1 LTRLLQPIASTKPSD
16 PAVLRALARADFD
29 KNTPAGNLKALEY
42 MKRVL
47 RVGSANVDDY
57 LFLSNLY
64 VRTKQDRE
72 AVTILE
78 KARTTNPYFRE
89 LYESLA
95 TEYMELGQYGD
106 ALAVLRQG
114 TALFPDDFRLRALEK
129 KASSATLGGPE

>member
-1 LTRLLQPIASTKPSD
+1 
-16 PAVLRALARADFD
+16 
-29 KNTPAGNLKALEY
+29 
-42 MKRVL
+42 
-47 RVGSANVDDY
+47 
-57 LFLSNLY
+57 LY